1 MKIRTKDTFGC
12 EKEYEVAEKIQT
24 GFFVWNIGKNMGS
37 DEYIPICEY
46 LHPGNENDYSIN
58 PDTVKA
64 IKLCCDEV
72 DKLRKAASYGVN
84 SLETAQKALRSKRKG
99 PVSDRKRA
107 LAKLTIDIFE
117 KITA

>member
-1 MKIRTKDTFGC
+1 MKIRTKDTFGH
-12 EKEYEVAEKIQT
+12 EHEYEVVKKIPH

-37 DEYIPICEY
+37 DEYIPICED
-46 LHPGNENDYSIN
+46 LHPEDKNDYSIN

-64 IKLCCDEV
+64 IKLEHEDV
-72 DKLRKAASYGVN
+72 GKLRKAASYGVN
-84 SLETAQKALRSKRKG
+84 SLEIARKALISKRKG

-107 LAKLTIDIFE
+107 LAELTIDIFE